1 MDRVIAFCA
10 SCSNTGKTTLVLRVL
25 EELRRRGVTAAVL
38 KHGHHPADGRDK
50 DSSRYLAAGAAGSLY
65 VSPWGWVLE
74 ARPEGELAPERAAAL
89 LRELTGCSLILAEG
103 FKRGP
108 FPRIAVCRREV
119 SLALP
124 CPERE
129 LWAVVSDTPLSVGI
143 PQFRFEEIPALCDR
157 ILGA

>member
-10 SCSNTGKTTLVLRVL
+10 SCSDSGKTTLILRVL
-25 EELRRRGVTAAVL
+25 EELRRRGVPAAVL
-38 KHGHHPADGRDK
+38 KHGHHPAGGRDK

-89 LRELTGCSLILAEG
+89 LRELTGCGLILAEG
-103 FKRGP
+103 YKRGP
-108 FPRIAVCRREV
+108 FPRIAVCRRETG
-119 SLALP
+119 LALP
-124 CPERE
+124 CPEEE
-129 LWAVVSDTPLSVGI
+129 LLAVVSDAPLPVRV
-143 PQFRFEEIPALCDR
+143 PQFRFEDVPALCDR